1 LYRYMD
7 CCLGLTITNS
17 LLLRIMQQSFF
28 AGFMND
34 AKAVNC
40 KKDCTQSM
48 AKKIT
53 DDNQGQV
60 AWCLKDC
67 RGKGDSF
74 LKDIQNFMTVL
85 LNNKEIGDCT
95 YFAEQFVNYNI
106 ITPQEEA
113 ILREKAGGKKTPF
126 LSCLLRVSMEQ
137 QVAME
142 IAQEKRKRREK
153 YGY

>member
-1 LYRYMD
+1 MK
-7 CCLGLTITNS
+7 NS
-17 LLLRIMQQSFF
+17 LIAILVLIF

-34 AKAVNC
+34 ANAINC
-40 KKDCTQSM
+40 KKDCTQSK

-53 DDNQGQV
+53 DDNRMQV

-67 RGKGDSF
+67 RGKGETF
-74 LKDIQNFMTVL
+74 LKDIQNFMTAL
-85 LNNKEIGDCT
+85 LNNKEIGDCR

-106 ITPQEEA
+106 ISQNEEA
-113 ILREKAGGKKTPF
+113 ILREKAGGKTTPF

-137 QVAME
+137 EVAME
-142 IAQEKRKRREK
+142 IAQEKRRRREK

>member
-1 LYRYMD
+1 MK
-7 CCLGLTITNS
+7 NS
-17 LLLRIMQQSFF
+17 LFALFILLFV
-28 AGFMND
+28 GFVAD
-34 AKAVNC
+34 ANAINC

-53 DDNQGQV
+53 DGNRMKV

-67 RGKGDSF
+67 RGKGDTF
-74 LKDIQNFMTVL
+74 LKDIQNFMTAL
-85 LNNKEIGDCT
+85 LNNKEIDDWR

-106 ITPQEEA
+106 ISQNEEA
-113 ILREKAGGKKTPF
+113 ILREKAGGKTTPF
-126 LSCLLRVSMEQ
+126 LNSLLRVSMEQ
-137 QVAME
+137 EVAME